1 MLQNKKKT
9 IVWRKGKSDH
19 KKKIGKNIKVY

>member
-1 MLQNKKKT
+1 MSQNKIKT
-9 IVWRKGKSDH
+9 TVWRKGKRDH